1 MSVRRKRA
9 FKLRSQARDLRKI
22 VKKKYFGPRRRF
34 LPATSRRFR
43 RRRKLLLYTPFKA
56 CGQAL
61 RGYYRERYAQMAANR
76 ETGSF
81 FIGKLFN
88 RLGRRG
94 KRFAA
99 VDFLRRLKGALVDRD
114 PRAYLQRALKKS
126 TFPLR
131 FNYRRRGRH
140 ILKIPTPLAWRRRY
154 KLGVNYTGRALAGS
168 RGPFML
174 RVQTGLADLA
184 AYQGVVVQALTRDYR
199 LAHLNFGY
207 GFMLRRE
214 RRKLA
219 QR

>member
-1 MSVRRKRA
+1 MSVRRKGA
-9 FKLRSQARDLRKI
+9 FKLRAQVRDLRKLG
-22 VKKKYFGPRRRF
+22 KKKYFGPRRRF
-34 LPATSRRFR
+34 LRTASRRFR
-43 RRRKLLLYTPFKA
+43 QRRKLLLYTPFKSRE
-56 CGQAL
+56 QVL

-99 VDFLRRLKGALVDRD
+99 VAFLRRLKGELVNRD
-114 PRAYLQRALKKS
+114 PRSYLQQALKKS
-126 TFPLR
+126 AFPLR

-140 ILKIPTPLAWRRRY
+140 ILKIPTPLGLRRRY
-154 KLGVNYTGRALAGS
+154 KLGVNYTGRALARS
-168 RGPFML
+168 RGPFMA
-174 RVQTGLADLA
+174 RVQTGLMDLA
-184 AYQGVVVQALTRDYR
+184 TYQGVVVQALTQDYR

>member
-1 MSVRRKRA
+1 MSLRRTAFRLRA
-9 FKLRSQARDLRKI
+9 QARDLRKLG
-22 VKKKYFGPRRRF
+22 KKKYFGPRRRF
-34 LPATSRRFR
+34 LQAASRRFR

-56 CGQAL
+56 REQVL
-61 RGYYRERYAQMAANR
+61 RGYYRERYTQMAANR

-99 VDFLRRLKGALVDRD
+99 VAFLRQLKETLGNQD
-114 PRAYLQRALKKS
+114 PRPYLQRALKKS
-126 TFPLR
+126 SFPLR

-140 ILKIPTPLAWRRRY
+140 ILKIPTPLGLRRRY
-154 KLGVNYTGRALAGS
+154 KLGVNYTGRALVRA
-168 RGPFML
+168 RGPFMA
-174 RVQTGLADLA
+174 RIQTGLVDLST
-184 AYQGVVVQALTRDYR
+184 YQGVVVQALTQDYR